1 MAQADSPN
9 KAGRP
14 TKYDPEFVEAGYKY
28 AEGGWVE
35 CKHNHPSVIGFARK
49 LRVARSTIYKWA
61 EEHPEFSDTLEH
73 ISSEQEFVVLDKA
86 LIGEYVAPMAKLAL
100 HNHGYSDKVAQ
111 DVTSS
116 DGSMKPTVIEL
127 VGVPSENAA
136 EDS

>member
-9 KAGRP
+9 KTGRP

-28 AEGGWVE
+28 AEGGWIE
-35 CKHNHPSVIGFARK
+35 CNHNHPSVIGFART

-61 EEHPEFSDTLEH
+61 DEYPEFSDTLEH
-73 ISSEQEFVVLDKA
+73 ISSEQEFQLLDKS
-86 LIGEYVAPMAKLAL
+86 LVGDYVAPMSKLAL

-127 VGVPSENAA
+127 VGVTNESSGQE
-136 EDS
+136 E

>member
-28 AEGGWVE
+28 AEGGWIE
-35 CKHNHPSVIGFARK
+35 CKHNHPSVI
-49 LRVARSTIYKWA
+49 ARSTSYKWA
-61 EEHPEFSDTLEH
+61 DEYPDFSDTLEH
-73 ISSEQEFVVLDKA
+73 ISSEQEFQLLDRG
-86 LIGEYVAPMAKLAL
+86 LVGDYVAPMAKLAL

-116 DGSMKPTVIEL
+116 DGSMKPVVVEL
-127 VGVPSENAA
+127 VGVTNESSKDE
-136 EDS
+136 